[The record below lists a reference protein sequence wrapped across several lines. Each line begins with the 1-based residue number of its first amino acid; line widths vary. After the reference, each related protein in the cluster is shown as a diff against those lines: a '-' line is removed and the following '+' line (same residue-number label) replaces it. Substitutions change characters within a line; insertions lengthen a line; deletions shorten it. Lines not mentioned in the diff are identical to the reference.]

1 MFRYN
6 AKMKTIFK
14 RIKNSTRRNRL
25 SGTQM
30 ERKTVRLLS
39 WLNFRKQRD
48 QRRIRRLK
56 AQVSSYLRK
65 VRAHMPPEVP
75 SKTKNSKEAARRARE
90 KLHAGLSRKYAL
102 REKSK
107 IVG

>member
-6 AKMKTIFK
+6 AKIKTILK

-25 SGTQM
+25 AGTQVGC
-30 ERKTVRLLS
+30 KTSRLLAG
-39 WLNFRKQRD
+39 LNFRKQRD
-48 QRRIRRLK
+48 QGKVRRLK
-56 AQVSSYLRK
+56 ARVSSYLRK

-90 KLHAGLSRKYAL
+90 KLRAGLSRKYAL

-107 IVG
+107 IVE